1 MKFLFSLFLV
11 PFLFI
16 QTISAQSGQV
26 ADRIIA
32 VVNDRIILKS
42 EIDNQVSDYIRSA
55 QSQNQSIP
63 FSEALWYEVLE
74 SVIDEYVLLEKA
86 KIDSIT
92 VSDDL
97 VNREMNNRLMQLQQ
111 QLGSEQAV
119 EEAFGRSM
127 VQLRA
132 DFRDEFRDQMITNQ
146 VRLSKIQSVSITR
159 PEVIEFFNKIPQ
171 DSLPT
176 IPEQVSLSQI
186 VVIPP
191 PLADANENARKK
203 AEAIRDSILNHDK
216 SFEEMARLYSTGPAA
231 RNGGLLPMI
240 QLGDL
245 VAEYS
250 AAASALEPGQISQVV
265 RTAFGYHVI
274 RLNRRVGDS
283 IETNNIVIAIDE
295 NSLDEQFAIQKLEA
309 LRDSVINHG
318 VRFSDLAR
326 RHSEDPITAPTG
338 GRLIDPQTQQRLIP
352 INRLDPA
359 LYRITLLLE
368 SIDDIS
374 EPRPFNTGGQLN
386 NRAFRIVKL
395 DNSVPEHVANIEQDF
410 DRIESI
416 ALEQK
421 RLNALEN
428 WMREIRNEIY
438 VEYKISIPEEFR
450 QS

>member
-1 MKFLFSLFLV
+1 MKFLFSLFLIL
-11 PFLFI
+11 FLFT
-16 QTISAQSGQV
+16 QSLSAQSEQV

-42 EIDNQVSDYIRSA
+42 EIDNQVSDFIRSA
-55 QSQNQSIP
+55 QSQNQRIP
-63 FSEALWYEVLE
+63 FTEELWYEVLE

-146 VRLSKIQSVSITR
+146 VRLSKIQSIFITR
-159 PEVIEFFNKIPQ
+159 PEVVAFFNKIPQ

-216 SFEEMARLYSTGPAA
+216 NFEEMARLYSTGPAA

-240 QLGDL
+240 QLSDL

-338 GRLIDPQTQQRLIP
+338 GRLVDPQSQLRLIP

-368 SIDDIS
+368 NTGDIS
-374 EPRPFNTGGQLN
+374 EPRPFNTGGQIN
-386 NRAFRIVKL
+386 SRALRIIRL
-395 DNSVPEHVANIEQDF
+395 DNSVQEHVANIEQDY

-421 RLNALEN
+421 RVDALDN
-428 WMREIRNEIY
+428 WMREIRKEIY
-438 VEYKISIPEEFR
+438 VEYKIAIPEEFR

>member
-1 MKFLFSLFLV
+1 MKFLFSLFLIL
-11 PFLFI
+11 FLFT
-16 QTISAQSGQV
+16 QSLSAQSEQV

-42 EIDNQVSDYIRSA
+42 EIDNQVSDFIRSA
-55 QSQNQSIP
+55 QSQNQRIP
-63 FSEALWYEVLE
+63 FTEELWYEVLE

-146 VRLSKIQSVSITR
+146 VRLSKIQSIFITR
-159 PEVIEFFNKIPQ
+159 PEVVAFFNKIPQ

-216 SFEEMARLYSTGPAA
+216 NFEEMARLYSTGPAA

-240 QLGDL
+240 QLSDL

-338 GRLIDPQTQQRLIP
+338 GRLVDPQSQLRLIP

-368 SIDDIS
+368 NTGDIS
-374 EPRPFNTGGQLN
+374 EPRPFNTGGQIN
-386 NRAFRIVKL
+386 SRAFRIIRL
-395 DNSVPEHVANIEQDF
+395 DNSVQEHVANIEQDY

-421 RLNALEN
+421 RVDALDN
-428 WMREIRNEIY
+428 WMREIRKEIY
-438 VEYKISIPEEFR
+438 VEYKIAIPEEFR

>member
-1 MKFLFSLFLV
+1 MKFLFSLFLI

-16 QTISAQSGQV
+16 QSLSAQSGQV

-42 EIDNQVSDYIRSA
+42 EIDNQVNDYIRSA
-55 QSQNQSIP
+55 QSQNQRIS
-63 FSEALWYEVLE
+63 FSEELWYEVLE

-146 VRLSKIQSVSITR
+146 VRLKKIQSISITR
-159 PEVIEFFNKIPQ
+159 PEVISFFNKIPP

-186 VVIPP
+186 VIIPP
-191 PLADANENARKK
+191 PLADANENARRK
-203 AEAIRDSILNHDK
+203 AEAIRDSILNHGK

-295 NSLDEQFAIQKLEA
+295 NSLDDQFAIKKLEA
-309 LRDSVINHG
+309 IRDSVINHG

-326 RHSEDPITAPTG
+326 RHSQDPITAPTG
-338 GRLIDPQTQQRLIP
+338 GRLVDPQSQMRLIP

-368 SIDDIS
+368 NIGDIS
-374 EPRPFNTGGQLN
+374 EPRPFNTGGQIN
-386 NRAFRIVKL
+386 NRAFRIVRL
-395 DNSVPEHVANIEQDF
+395 DNIVPEHVANLEQDY

-421 RLNALEN
+421 RLEALEK
-428 WMREIRNEIY
+428 WMREIRKEIY